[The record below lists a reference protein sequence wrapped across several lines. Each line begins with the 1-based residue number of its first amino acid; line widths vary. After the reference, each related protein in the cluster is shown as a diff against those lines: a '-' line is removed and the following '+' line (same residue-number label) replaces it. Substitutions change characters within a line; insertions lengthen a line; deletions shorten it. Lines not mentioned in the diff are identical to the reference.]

1 MITYKAY
8 NAVLL
13 VSALVQYAYW
23 HVRELEIHLFTFYI
37 LIGIW
42 LSSNAVIGY
51 MKQFE
56 YEKKN

>member
-1 MITYKAY
+1 MITYKTY
-8 NAVLL
+8 NAILL
-13 VSALVQYAYW
+13 VSALTQYGYW

-37 LIGIW
+37 LMGIW